1 MGKAAAF
8 FDLDRTLLLTA
19 SGPVL
24 NDAMQAVGA
33 VPSRGLPGQG
43 LLYRSY
49 DLLGESLPGMALA
62 RAAALAVRGRRR
74 SLLLAAGERAADRL
88 EQLVAP
94 WAPAI
99 MQEHREAGRQVVLA
113 TTTPYDLIEPLARR
127 LGFDDVLA
135 TRYATTGDGPDA
147 RYTGKLDGGFVWAA
161 GKLSAVRRWGSDHDV
176 ELADSW
182 AYSDSVY
189 DVPLL
194 SAVGHPVAVNADVR
208 LAAIAAIR
216 RWPQINLDAP
226 PGVPEVLGVEPME
239 VVRSVARPE
248 MFPYARFDIAGT
260 QHIPTTG
267 PALVVANHRS
277 YFDVPTLGLTVM
289 KAGRIPRGM
298 AKKELF
304 DAPIVGQLARAFGQI
319 MVDRSGGPTE
329 AMAEAI
335 KALRAGEVIVLTPE
349 GTIPRGRDFFQTKL
363 KGKTGAARLA
373 AATQV
378 PVIPVGI
385 WGSEQVWPRSARLPN
400 MTNLL
405 HPPTVQ
411 VRVGPPVQG
420 LTGAHAKADTETIMA
435 AIVDLLP
442 EEARQEREPTEEEIA
457 RATPPRH

>member
-24 NDAMQAVGA
+24 NEAMQAVGA
-33 VPSRGLPGQG
+33 VPARGVPGQG
-43 LLYRSY
+43 LIYRSY

-62 RAAALAVRGRRR
+62 RAAALAVRGKRRA
-74 SLLLAAGERAADRL
+74 LLQAAGEQAADRL

-94 WAPAI
+94 WAGGLLD
-99 MQEHREAGRQVVLA
+99 EHRRAGRTVVLA
-113 TTTPYDLIEPLARR
+113 TTTPYDLIEPLVRR
-127 LGFDDVLA
+127 LGLDDVVA
-135 TRYATTGDGPDA
+135 TRYAATGEGPDA
-147 RYTGKLDGGFVWAA
+147 RYTGNLDGGFVWAT
-161 GKLSAVRRWGSDHDV
+161 GKLAAIRRWSSAHGV

-189 DVPLL
+189 DLPLL
-194 SAVGHPVAVNADVR
+194 SAVGHPVAVNADAR
-208 LAAIAAIR
+208 LAVIAAVR

-260 QHIPTTG
+260 EHIPRTG
-267 PALVVANHRS
+267 PALIVSNHRS

-289 KAGRIPRGM
+289 RGGRVPRGL

-319 MVDRSGGPTE
+319 RVDRKGRPTE

-335 KALRAGEVIVLTPE
+335 TALRAGEVIVMTPE
-349 GTIPRGRDFFQTKL
+349 GTIPRGRDFYRTKL

-373 AATQV
+373 AATNV

-385 WGSEQVWPRSARLPN
+385 WGTEKVWPRSARLPN
-400 MTNLL
+400 VTNLL
-405 HPPTVQ
+405 HPPQVR
-411 VRVGPPVQG
+411 VRVGPPVEG
-420 LTGAHAKADTETIMA
+420 LTLTNPRADTVTIMD
-435 AIVDLLP
+435 AIVALLP
-442 EEARQEREPTEEEIA
+442 DEARQTREPTDEEIA
-457 RATPPRH
+457 LASPPGH